1 MYKLCFFGLEDYRQ
15 RRGLILTSEDLE
27 SKTEK
32 PSIKL
37 LASSGI
43 VSFWTFISRILGLIR
58 DIVFTSLLGA
68 GVALDAYVVITKIPN
83 VFRRI
88 FAEGA
93 FNQAFVPVLSE
104 YKEKNSEKEV
114 KVLINNI
121 FGILSSA
128 LLLITIIVLVITPVF
143 VLIFAPGFYAEPIK
157 RELATGIL
165 RITFP
170 YLFLVSLVALSGSIL
185 NTYGKFSIPALTPV
199 FFNLVLV
206 CTAVWIA
213 PLQEVPVY
221 ALAWGMFIAGCIQVL
236 IQIYPLIKL
245 RLLPKFK
252 LNLKHPGVRKVMYL
266 MVPGIIAGGVSQ
278 LNMLVDTILASFLPT
293 GSPSWLYVSDRL
305 MQLPLGIFAIAIA
318 TVILPRLS
326 SLHQTES
333 KKEFSKTIDWSIRL
347 VLLAGFPAIIGLV
360 VLAEPI
366 ILTLFER
373 GEFSIIDTSEASP
386 SLIAL
391 ALGLV
396 AFMLIKVLTPGF
408 FARQNPQTPVK
419 IALASMLVNAVLA
432 YLLAFYFGL
441 NHVGLAIASSF
452 AAYFGVFILLAI
464 LLKNRIYQIQKGWFI
479 FLSRLIISCL
489 VMYGIVVLMNID
501 TSSWRELDQVT
512 RFIKLLSICLL
523 AIIGYIAVLWV
534 TGLRFSHLK
543 G

>member
-27 SKTEK
+27 SKTKK

-68 GVALDAYVVITKIPN
+68 GVALDTYVVITKIPI

-157 RELATGIL
+157 RELATEIL

-206 CTAVWIA
+206 CTAVYLGKIR
-213 PLQEVPVY
+213 
-221 ALAWGMFIAGCIQVL
+221 L
-236 IQIYPLIKL
+236 IDN
-245 RLLPKFK
+245 FS
-252 LNLKHPGVRKVMYL
+252 H
-266 MVPGIIAGGVSQ
+266 S
-278 LNMLVDTILASFLPT
+278 
-293 GSPSWLYVSDRL
+293 
-305 MQLPLGIFAIAIA
+305 
-318 TVILPRLS
+318 LS
-326 SLHQTES
+326 S
-333 KKEFSKTIDWSIRL
+333 IR
-347 VLLAGFPAIIGLV
+347 
-360 VLAEPI
+360 
-366 ILTLFER
+366 
-373 GEFSIIDTSEASP
+373 
-386 SLIAL
+386 
-391 ALGLV
+391 
-396 AFMLIKVLTPGF
+396 
-408 FARQNPQTPVK
+408 
-419 IALASMLVNAVLA
+419 
-432 YLLAFYFGL
+432 
-441 NHVGLAIASSF
+441 
-452 AAYFGVFILLAI
+452 
-464 LLKNRIYQIQKGWFI
+464 
-479 FLSRLIISCL
+479 
-489 VMYGIVVLMNID
+489 
-501 TSSWRELDQVT
+501 
-512 RFIKLLSICLL
+512 
-523 AIIGYIAVLWV
+523 
-534 TGLRFSHLK
+534 
-543 G
+543 